1 MRLMSPLKPLYP
13 AIGKTIR
20 ALRDEAGLT
29 QEELAHA
36 SDTYTS
42 EISLLERGLR
52 NPKWETMKPLANGLG
67 ISCADMVARA
77 EQFEREEEDE
87 WEEGES

>member
-1 MRLMSPLKPLYP
+1 MSPLDPLYP
-13 AIGKTIR
+13 AIGKTVKF
-20 ALRDEAGLT
+20 LRDKAGLT

-36 SDTYTS
+36 CGTNTS

-52 NPKWETMKPLANGLG
+52 NPKWETMKPLAKGLG
-67 ISCADMVARA
+67 VSCADMVAHA

-87 WEEGES
+87 LAEGES